1 MWNAVAQRYTDT
13 CAKES
18 LQKRKSKGLANMEL
32 ITTTS
37 TAEHTT
43 IDTNASKNLL
53 TPCRAR
59 RLSIAPAANAINS
72 AANTYI
78 PWSAAT
84 RNAVAHSRAATH
96 PKAKEIGR
104 ASCRER
110 V

>member
-18 LQKRKSKGLANMEL
+18 LQKRKSKGLANTKL
-32 ITTTS
+32 IATTRT
-37 TAEHTT
+37 TEHATM
-43 IDTNASKNLL
+43 DNNASKNLL
-53 TPCRAR
+53 TPCIAR
-59 RLSIAPAANAINS
+59 RLSIATAANAINS

-96 PKAKEIGR
+96 PKA
-104 ASCRER
+104 
-110 V
+110 